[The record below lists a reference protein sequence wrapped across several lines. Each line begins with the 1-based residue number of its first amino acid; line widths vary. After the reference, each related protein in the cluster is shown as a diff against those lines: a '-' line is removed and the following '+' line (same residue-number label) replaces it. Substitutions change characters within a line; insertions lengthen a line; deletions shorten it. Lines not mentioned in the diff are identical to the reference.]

1 MCGIAGGIGA
11 EIPPNLV
18 GDMLTAIAHRGPD
31 GRGEHH
37 GDRVALGAVRLS
49 VVGGP
54 RGHQPL
60 YTSDHG
66 ACIVFNGEIYNYRE
80 LRSELAARGYV
91 FTSQS
96 DTEVVL
102 ALHLLDGPAAVSRL
116 RGMYAFAI
124 SAGDSVFLARD
135 PIGMK
140 PLYLYQDE
148 SALYFGSEIK
158 ALLPVPGVRP
168 ALNPVALAD
177 SFLVGHPGGSA
188 TFLAG
193 VRCLLPGERFTA
205 RYAEG
210 RLRCESA
217 RIVPQPR
224 PDPRPVPDEQAEDRA
239 RTALL
244 QAVRSH
250 WDGDERPALALS
262 GGVDSTLLALLA
274 GRPLDSCTV
283 SESAASADATM
294 ARQLAGQLGLRHEQV
309 LLTPAGYA
317 ARIADAVLIEEQ
329 PPALGALPLSFL
341 FERLARRGRVCVLGE
356 GADEVFGGYPDHV
369 DPSGYRQQYQDR
381 LRRLTEVGLAP
392 SAAALDLVELRSAG
406 PASTAQARAH
416 QANLGSPL
424 VRQHLEPV
432 DKYSMAWGLEVRL
445 PYLDTEVYAAGLA
458 LTAGSRLG
466 EAGTEPKRVLR
477 RWLTEQ
483 YGPAAAAITAA
494 PKQGFPASGIGLL
507 RGFAQYCEQQLPERY
522 LAGHEL
528 GHLYRAKYQL
538 VLHDLFSD
546 LFLDGRAERPA
557 DFRLADFIAARRTP
571 ATASRPARAAQLP
584 PLQPPEAG
592 RRKPA
597 QATGQP

>member
-11 EIPPNLV
+11 EVPLSVV

-31 GRGEHH
+31 GRGEHE
-37 GDRVALGAVRLS
+37 GDHVAFGAVRLS

-54 RGHQPL
+54 SGHQPL
-60 YTSDHG
+60 YSADRS

-80 LRSELAARGYV
+80 LRSELAGRGYV

-102 ALHLLDGPAAVSRL
+102 ALHLLDGPASVGRL

-140 PLYLYQDE
+140 PLYLYQDQT
-148 SALYFGSEIK
+148 ALYFGSEIK
-158 ALLPVPGVRP
+158 ALLRVPGVRP
-168 ALNPVALAD
+168 ALDPTALAD
-177 SFLVGHPGGSA
+177 NFLVGHPGGSA

-193 VRCLLPGERFTA
+193 IRCLLPGERLA
-205 RYAEG
+205 PRYADG
-210 RLRCESA
+210 RLRCESL
-217 RIVPQPR
+217 RVVPHLS
-224 PDPRPVPDEQAEDRA
+224 PDPCPLPDEPAERRA

-274 GRPLDSCTV
+274 GRPLDSGTV
-283 SESAASADATM
+283 CESAASSDATM
-294 ARQLAGQLGLRHEQV
+294 ARQVAGQLGWRHERV
-309 LLTPAGYA
+309 LLSPAGYA

-329 PPALGALPLSFL
+329 PPALGALPLYFL

-356 GADEVFGGYPDHV
+356 GADEVFGGYRDHV
-369 DPSGYRQQYQDR
+369 DPSGYRQQYRDR
-381 LRRLTEVGLAP
+381 LRRLTEIGLTP
-392 SAAALDLVELRSAG
+392 SAGALELVELRSAG
-406 PASTAQARAH
+406 PAGAY

-432 DKYSMAWGLEVRL
+432 DKYSMACGLEVRL

-507 RGFAQYCEQQLPERY
+507 RGFAQYCEQQLPDSY
-522 LAGHEL
+522 LTGHEL

-538 VLHDLFSD
+538 VLHDLFGY
-546 LFLDGRAERPA
+546 LFLDGKAERPA
-557 DFRLADFIAARRTP
+557 GFRLADFIPARRTP
-571 ATASRPARAAQLP
+571 PTPPRPARRAHPLPVPAPAADD
-584 PLQPPEAG
+584 
-592 RRKPA
+592 RKPA
-597 QATGQP
+597 QAAGQP